1 MSVAKVQEAVGCL
14 LLLTKGFYIGTKTKN
29 LLFDFLI
36 SLKCRMQKLVII
48 LVLIKRHNYLTNALT
63 YGQKEKRQEKTKKNK
78 REKKKNTIKK

>member
-1 MSVAKVQEAVGCL
+1 
-14 LLLTKGFYIGTKTKN
+14 
-29 LLFDFLI
+29 
-36 SLKCRMQKLVII
+36 MQKLVII